1 MRVRMHGSISY
12 RDLSPGINLMPEK
25 TTRLTPRLRLKAG
38 DTIALGPGKAQL
50 LELIQQH
57 RSISAAAR
65 ALKMSYRRAWLLV
78 DTMNT
83 CFQNPLVLT
92 ATGGTQGGGAE
103 LSEEGLKVLAL
114 YRQYEEAVT
123 ERPELAELATLL
135 SAKP

>member
-1 MRVRMHGSISY
+1 
-12 RDLSPGINLMPEK
+12 MPNK
-25 TTRLTPRLRLKAG
+25 KAHLVPRLRLKAG

-83 CFQNPLVLT
+83 CFEQPLVLT
-92 ATGGTQGGGAE
+92 ATGGSQGGGAE
-103 LSEEGLKVLAL
+103 LSTEGLKVLTL
-114 YRQYEEAVT
+114 YRQYEKAVA
-123 ERPELAELATLL
+123 ERPELADLAALL
-135 SAKP
+135 NGPHTPSA

>member
-1 MRVRMHGSISY
+1 MSDKHA
-12 RDLSPGINLMPEK
+12 
-25 TTRLTPRLRLKAG
+25 RLTPRLRLKSD

-83 CFQNPLVLT
+83 CFQKPLVLT
-92 ATGGTQGGGAE
+92 ATGGSQGGGAE
-103 LSEEGLKVLAL
+103 LSAEGLKVLTL
-114 YRQYEEAVT
+114 YRQYEKAVA
-123 ERPELAELATLL
+123 ERPELHELAALL
-135 SAKP
+135 SDTP

>member
-1 MRVRMHGSISY
+1 MA
-12 RDLSPGINLMPEK
+12 EK
-25 TTRLTPRLRLKAG
+25 TNHLAPRLRLKAG

-92 ATGGTQGGGAE
+92 ATGGSQGGGAE
-103 LSEEGLKVLAL
+103 LSEEGQKVLML
-114 YRQYEEAVT
+114 YRQYEKAVA
-123 ERPELAELATLL
+123 ERPELVELAALL
-135 SAKP
+135 SKKPIA

>member
-1 MRVRMHGSISY
+1 MEIDR
-12 RDLSPGINLMPEK
+12 MPEK
-25 TTRLTPRLRLKAG
+25 KPRLIPRLRLKSG

-83 CFQNPLVLT
+83 CFQKPLVLT
-92 ATGGTQGGGAE
+92 ATGGSQGGGAE
-103 LSEEGLKVLAL
+103 LSEEGLKVLTL
-114 YRQYEEAVT
+114 YRQYEESVAK
-123 ERPELAELATLL
+123 RPELADLEALL
-135 SAKP
+135 SGPHTPSA